1 MLAPLSLT
9 NIGEKTGVLNDRDSS
24 NRESDE
30 SETTKLIENLGELFK
45 SARILDQ
52 QIWQQFTEF
61 NLNLEIGT
69 PQPLDQ
75 RVRDLAKEGWTEDKI
90 RIMFIPG
97 GLTLEKIKHLVKK
110 QEIPISIEVE
120 PSIEKQ
126 IGESEKPY
134 VIVVK
139 TQADMNSGKLSW
151 REKVSLVK
159 ESGFDVLSL
168 VALVALSYDSVP
180 GESKTL
186 LFNHQD
192 NAILCS
198 DTARNGRGS
207 IRSLAVQVSGD
218 KISVYSTLPSA
229 ANMITALMLKC

>member
-1 MLAPLSLT
+1 MLGPLSLT
-9 NIGEKTGVLNDRDSS
+9 SIREKTGVLSDVS
-24 NRESDE
+24 ES
-30 SETTKLIENLGELFK
+30 TKLIENLGQLFK
-45 SARILDQ
+45 SARVLDQ
-52 QIWQQFTEF
+52 KIWQQVSEL

-69 PQPLDQ
+69 PQPFDP
-75 RVRDLAKEGWTEDKI
+75 RVRDLADERWTEDKI
-90 RIMFIPG
+90 RVMFIPG
-97 GLTLEKIKHLVKK
+97 RLTLEKIKHLVKK
-110 QEIPISIEVE
+110 QRIPISIEVD

-126 IGESEKPY
+126 IAESEKPY

-151 REKVSLVK
+151 TEKVRRVK

-198 DTARNGRGS
+198 DTATNDRGS
-207 IRSLAVQVSGD
+207 IRSIAVQVSRD
-218 KISVYSTLPSA
+218 KISIYSCLPSA